1 MQILSLGMEL
11 MCKLHGFL
19 EHLLPR
25 GLVDFAKGLFVVVNQ
40 QQVFHVDASIRYW
53 KNLHV

>member
-19 EHLLPR
+19 QHLLPR
-25 GLVDFAKGLFVVVNQ
+25 GLVDFAKGFFVVVNQ

-53 KNLHV
+53 KSLHV